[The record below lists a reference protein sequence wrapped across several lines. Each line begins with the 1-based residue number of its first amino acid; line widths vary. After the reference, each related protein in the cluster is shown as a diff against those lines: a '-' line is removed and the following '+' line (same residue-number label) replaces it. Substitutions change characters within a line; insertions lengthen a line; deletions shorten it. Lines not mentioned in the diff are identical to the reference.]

1 MTTKAGEQNQSE
13 KSEAKALAK
22 QWMEQEGMKE
32 RGAAGRIILA
42 GNHLTRADL
51 SVNWEIVAKAIK
63 VYGSRPSVFV
73 LEDAVAEFFAGTRPL
88 GKPVPSNFAKNQ
100 GWRIRNLITMFV
112 RIAKLPHRPTEEGIR
127 RIYEAVDIPIPEGRS
142 SSSLPDVS
150 DVEDGAECEAGCKV
164 FAGILIE
171 MILGLMPSYDQG
183 LEEGEEEQATEDA
196 CEEATMLN

>member
-88 GKPVPSNFAKNQ
+88 GKPVPSYLPCCIYQCSFTLSALASYNYMVFSCQAGGAQ
-100 GWRIRNLITMFV
+100 TEVILPRIR
-112 RIAKLPHRPTEEGIR
+112 
-127 RIYEAVDIPIPEGRS
+127 
-142 SSSLPDVS
+142 
-150 DVEDGAECEAGCKV
+150 AG
-164 FAGILIE
+164 GSE
-171 MILGLMPSYDQG
+171 
-183 LEEGEEEQATEDA
+183 T
-196 CEEATMLN
+196 